1 MRVTAR
7 KGRLARYALIPP
19 LAVQC
24 GYATRKPVHRKRERR
39 MTAYT
44 NASLSPRLVARRAGV
59 ALVLTAL
66 ATALGVAARI
76 AAGDGGADSSPM
88 HAVWGAGTLAS
99 GVGLFMAARL
109 ISGTRLAWDG
119 NGSPL
124 SPALFGVSGV
134 FTAVSGIC
142 SLALYAVAPDAAT
155 GDMLEYGRRL
165 SGVVGFAS
173 AGLALLVAARHQ
185 WRTGG
190 GAMLGAAAASA
201 LIGLLMQA
209 IWLETAQIAHRI
221 GGLAFLAWLVA
232 AGIALWRGWASADS
246 GGDG

>member
-1 MRVTAR
+1 MQFPRAPCHYAPSP
-7 KGRLARYALIPP
+7 RLLYNASMQRPNPRAENASP
-19 LAVQC
+19 
-24 GYATRKPVHRKRERR
+24 
-39 MTAYT
+39 

-66 ATALGVAARI
+66 ATALGVAARL
-76 AAGDGGADSSPM
+76 AAGDGGADSPM
-88 HAVWGAGTLAS
+88 HAVWGAGTAAS

-134 FTAVSGIC
+134 FTAVSGVC
-142 SLALYAVAPDAAT
+142 ALALYAVAPDAAA

-165 SGVVGFAS
+165 SGVVGFAT
-173 AGLALLVAARHQ
+173 AGLALLAAARHQ

-232 AGIALWRGWASADS
+232 AGIALWRGWASAD
-246 GGDG
+246 GGGAAG

>member
-1 MRVTAR
+1 
-7 KGRLARYALIPP
+7 
-19 LAVQC
+19 
-24 GYATRKPVHRKRERR
+24 
-39 MTAYT
+39 MTAT
-44 NASLSPRLVARRAGV
+44 SNASLSPRLVARRAGV

-76 AAGDGGADSSPM
+76 AADAAADSPM
-88 HAVWGAGTLAS
+88 HAVWGAGTAAS

-142 SLALYAVAPDAAT
+142 ALALYAAAPDSA
-155 GDMLEYGRRL
+155 GDILEYGRRL
-165 SGVVGFAS
+165 SGVVGFAT

-190 GAMLGAAAASA
+190 GAMLVAAAASA
-201 LIGLLMQA
+201 LIGLLMQS
-209 IWLETAQIAHRI
+209 IWLETAQTAHRI

-232 AGIALWRGWASADS
+232 AGIALWRGWASA
-246 GGDG
+246 GE

>member
-1 MRVTAR
+1 MT
-7 KGRLARYALIPP
+7 
-19 LAVQC
+19 
-24 GYATRKPVHRKRERR
+24 ATR
-39 MTAYT
+39 
-44 NASLSPRLVARRAGV
+44 NAPLSPRLVARRAGV

-66 ATALGVAARI
+66 ATALGVAARL
-76 AAGDGGADSSPM
+76 AAGDGADSSPM

-142 SLALYAVAPDAAT
+142 ALALYAVASDAAA

-165 SGVVGFAS
+165 SGVVGFAT

-190 GAMLGAAAASA
+190 GAMLGSALASA

-209 IWLETAQIAHRI
+209 IWLETAQTAHRI

-232 AGIALWRGWASADS
+232 AGIALWRGWASADG